1 MKREVLEQLV
11 KDRADKRPAVLVT
24 NLDNGDQVLWHP
36 DNGKPLVLDGLDL
49 SERAYQALADDRSA
63 LIEEDGHPRLFL
75 QVFNPP
81 LRMLIVGAVHIT
93 QPLAQ
98 MADLAGFDVT
108 VIDPRAAFGSDVRF
122 PGIPLSNAWPDEAL
136 EELAPDSRTA
146 IVTLTHDP
154 KIDDPALIHAVR
166 SDVFY
171 IGALGSPRTH
181 AKRVE
186 RLRQAGLGDDE
197 IARIHAPIGLAIHA
211 KSPAEIA
218 VAILAQVIESLRG
231 SDRS

>member
-1 MKREVLEQLV
+1 MKRDLLNELV
-11 KDRADKRPAVLVT
+11 KDRATKRPAVLVT
-24 NLDNGDQVLWHP
+24 NLDSSDQVLWHP
-36 DNGKPLVLDGLDL
+36 DVGRGLVIDGVDL
-49 SERAYQALADDRSA
+49 SERAGQALADDRSA
-63 LIEEDGHPRLFL
+63 LIEQDGGPRLFL
-75 QVFNPP
+75 HVFNPP
-81 LRMLIVGAVHIT
+81 LRMLVVGAVHIT

-98 MADLAGFDVT
+98 MADLSGFDVT

-122 PGIPLSNAWPDEAL
+122 PGIPLTNAWPDEAL
-136 EELAPDSRTA
+136 EELKPDRRTA

-154 KIDDPALIHAVR
+154 KIDDPALIYAVR

-181 AKRVE
+181 AKRVD
-186 RLRQAGLGDDE
+186 RLRAAGLSEDE
-197 IARIHAPIGLAIHA
+197 IARIHAPIGLDIHA

-231 SDRS
+231 SPRS